1 MFNLRGA
8 SSGTEFSGRVDDVF
22 SALGSGSVKTPS
34 DYKVDDFLLDNS
46 SIVDPDPLDS
56 HFFLPSTSVNQ
67 QKKCHFFP
75 VDLGKD
81 LKKKII

>member
-56 HFFLPSTSVNQ
+56 HFFYRQP
-67 QKKCHFFP
+67 P
-75 VDLGKD
+75 
-81 LKKKII
+81 